1 MKLCLGIPLYV
12 FSCISLSLGIAI
24 TVISITEPNRSN
36 GSVFKVMLKMTLTNQ
51 DLMIYCIKSLPGH
64 DYRHIYLN
72 FKGKIEFEIFVFT
85 LIIKKIINPVPNN
98 FFTRGFREPTT
109 FFALF
114 THATS

>member
-1 MKLCLGIPLYV
+1 
-12 FSCISLSLGIAI
+12 
-24 TVISITEPNRSN
+24 
-36 GSVFKVMLKMTLTNQ
+36 MLKMTLTNQ

-85 LIIKKIINPVPNN
+85 LIIKKIINPVPDN
-98 FFTRGFREPTT
+98 FFKRGFREPAN

-114 THATS
+114 THATSQGGGNV